1 MLNTL
6 VMKNYFKNLG
16 ELLIKKLNFIRGR
29 VSVMK
34 FLQWVLTIIG
44 IDLLLLLLLKF
55 FKEEVYYEKN
65 EENINYD
72 SDIEIRKMSYND

>member
-1 MLNTL
+1 
-6 VMKNYFKNLG
+6 
-16 ELLIKKLNFIRGR
+16 
-29 VSVMK
+29 MK
-34 FLQWVLTIIG
+34 FLQWIFAIIG
-44 IDLLLLLLLKF
+44 IDLLLLLLLKI